1 MNKHLARRLD
11 NFDYID
17 NRVDFFDLRDILF
30 TNKEYQTEIQLQ
42 NAIEYLQNKGIE
54 VLNVPNSKLATIT
67 KKQYRDRLYKKRKTA
82 EKAALRA
89 AEAAKLEAEK
99 TEEVAEK
106 KTTKKTT
113 KKSTTNTKKST
124 TKKTTSKKASSK
136 KSEIKEESKKSEVE
150 ISEDDVIEEF
160 VDFEEFEKEIE
171 KDEINMIPVKS
182 AFDQYMRDVNALG
195 YDKIMTREEEYEL
208 FTKIKNG
215 DKEAFNEAV
224 ERNLKLVVKGAK
236 YYFSKGTNATLDYGD
251 LVQEGNLGLMK
262 AIEKFDPEKG
272 YKFSTYATWWIR
284 QAITRAMA
292 DQGKTIRLPVHLIE
306 QVLIFRKVKPLLE
319 TELDRIPTAQEIA
332 DYCNQNGLNRK
343 SRKQDTGE
351 RPPITEDEVKKYMEF
366 YDNSNLVSIDKQIGE
381 DGDSTLSDFLP
392 DEESETPEARTI
404 RRELREQL
412 EYVMTNILDPRSL
425 RIIRLRYGF
434 ETGEPMTLQQIADI
448 IGVTRERVRQIEA
461 KSLRKMKRS
470 SLFAKCVGVGAI

>member
-11 NFDYID
+11 NFNYID

-67 KKQYRDRLYKKRKTA
+67 KKQYRDRLYRKKKTA

-89 AEAAKLEAEK
+89 AEVEKLEAEK

-113 KKSTTNTKKST
+113 KKSTT
-124 TKKTTSKKASSK
+124 KKTTSKKTSSK
-136 KSEIKEESKKSEVE
+136 KSEIKEESKKPEIEV
-150 ISEDDVIEEF
+150 SEDDIIEEF

-171 KDEINMIPVKS
+171 KDDTNLAPVKS

-195 YDKIMTREEEYEL
+195 YDKILTREEEYDL
-208 FTKIKNG
+208 FTRIKNG
-215 DKEAFNEAV
+215 DREAYNEAV

-251 LVQEGNLGLMK
+251 LVQEGNIGLMK
-262 AIEKFDPEKG
+262 AIDKFDPEKG

-343 SRKQDTGE
+343 TRKQDTGE
-351 RPPITEDEVKKYMEF
+351 RPPITEDEVNKYMEF
-366 YDNSNLVSIDKQIGE
+366 YDNSNLVSIDKQVGE

-392 DEESETPEARTI
+392 DEESETPETRAI

-412 EYVMTNILDPRSL
+412 EYVMSNILDPRSL

-434 ETGEPMTLQQIADI
+434 ETGETMTLQQIADI
-448 IGVTRERVRQIEA
+448 IGVTRERVRQIES

-470 SLFAKCVGVGAI
+470 SLFAKCIGAGAI